1 MSICA
6 LVLAAGFSTRMAPR
20 FKPLLPLPL
29 PEGECSALAAV
40 CRLYQAEGVLPLV
53 VGGTRAEETR
63 AAALAL
69 GAAFTVNEHPERG
82 MFSSIRAGM
91 AALPP
96 DCGHVFVHPVDI
108 PLVRRMT
115 VRTLLDAAKTQE
127 SVPLLPVYKGEPGHP
142 PLFPAAVRDA
152 VLRASDN
159 DCLRD
164 ILKQFSPVSV
174 PVADAFILKDM
185 DRPEDYAAL
194 CGLAPRRNV
203 LSPEEAE
210 ELLQVREVQERG
222 KHHSLTVGAVA
233 MSFAEAL
240 NRARQ
245 SRGERPV
252 DPALAAAGGLT
263 HDVCKGERQH
273 EAAAGRLFR
282 GFGMEEMARLV
293 EDHRDLTLADDAPI
307 TERELVFL
315 ADKYVRGSEIVPIT
329 ERFHS
334 KMERYADDPTA
345 VTAIAGRMERALQ
358 LARRMARECGEDPE
372 DLARRAVSRFC

>member
-29 PEGECSALAAV
+29 PEGECSALASV

-115 VRTLLDAAKTQE
+115 VRTLLDAARTQE
-127 SVPLLPVYKGEPGHP
+127 SVPLLPVYNEEPGHP

-222 KHHSLTVGAVA
+222 KHHSVTVGAVA
-233 MSFAEAL
+233 MSFADAL
-240 NRARQ
+240 NRARL

-273 EAAAGRLFR
+273 EAAAGKLFR
-282 GFGMEEMARLV
+282 SFGMEEMARLV

-334 KMERYADDPTA
+334 KMERYADDPAA

>member
-29 PEGECSALAAV
+29 PEGECSALASV

-115 VRTLLDAAKTQE
+115 VRTLLDAARAQE

-142 PLFPAAVRDA
+142 PLFPAAVRGA

-164 ILKQFSPVSV
+164 ILQQFSPVSV

-282 GFGMEEMARLV
+282 SFGMEEMARLV

-334 KMERYADDPTA
+334 KMERYADDPAA